1 MRVGRRIVHTMKH
14 TFRHLAVGVTLLT
27 FAMAGAIAAETSS
40 DEQVSV
46 VFESPENFTDFTKS
60 YTARDEGQ
68 DQLMAELRAHLV
80 NQARSLLATGQRLEV
95 RFLDIDLAGDFEPGR
110 IHPSADH
117 IRILK
122 EIYPPSV
129 KLEFRLLGADGKVM
143 SEGKRELKE
152 LGYLVTTRLPSSD
165 GMRYDKGLL
174 TDWMRR
180 EFRRASR

>member
-1 MRVGRRIVHTMKH
+1 MNVMNYSL
-14 TFRHLAVGVTLLT
+14 RHLAACATLLA
-27 FAMAGAIAAETSS
+27 FAVAGVSAADVSS
-40 DEQVSV
+40 NEQVSV
-46 VFESPENFTDFTKS
+46 VFESPEKFADFTKS
-60 YTARDEGQ
+60 YTARDDGQ
-68 DQLMAELRAHLV
+68 EQMMAELRAHVV
-80 NQARSLLATGQRLEV
+80 NQARSLLAAGQRLEV

-129 KLEFRLLGADGKVM
+129 KLEFRLLDAEGKVV
-143 SEGKRELKE
+143 SEGTRDLKE
-152 LGYLVTTRLPSSD
+152 LGYLMTTRLPSSD